1 MGNIEKM
8 LMMFIMSFTI
18 LNTLL
23 STPVFGD
30 PDIPSSDEQIRIKSD
45 ESIQYIHRDL
55 IDANSNE
62 LWKVINE
69 IISK

>member
-55 IDANSNE
+55 IDGNSNE

-69 IISK
+69 FLSK

>member
-1 MGNIEKM
+1 MQ
-8 LMMFIMSFTI
+8 
-18 LNTLL
+18 LL

-45 ESIQYIHRDL
+45 EAIQYIHRDL
-55 IDANSNE
+55 IDGNSNE

-69 IISK
+69 FLSK

>member
-1 MGNIEKM
+1 M